1 MQPFVVLV
9 EFLVNPSFIA
19 QFRDLI
25 ATNAKTSLKRETG
38 CKRFDVL
45 VDPEEPRRFVR
56 SEIYEDEAAFDEH
69 LASSRYWSFA
79 GAIES
84 ELEQRSVRRLAF
96 CPEMAASDECSW

>member
-9 EFLVNPSFIA
+9 EFLVNPAFIA
-19 QFRDLI
+19 PFRDLI

-38 CKRFDVL
+38 CERL
-45 VDPEEPRRFVR
+45 PRRFVLY
-56 SEIYEDEAAFDEH
+56 EIYEDEAAFDEH
-69 LASSRYWSFA
+69 LASSHYRSFA